1 MIVRKEV
8 WNGRDTAMLEKDV
21 VKSTCIHYEIMNQG
35 AEIERSQSS
44 HFEEINGG
52 LST

>member
-35 AEIERSQSS
+35 QRLKDLNQAI
-44 HFEEINGG
+44 
-52 LST
+52 LKK